1 MIGRLVLAAALA
13 GVWPSAASACS
24 ILPVLNLIQINTG
37 SLAFTPDP
45 LLVVVAGR
53 PQAMTV
59 TVQDNGLLCAL
70 GNLVSGLLC
79 ILLPGLCTQDYQVYA
94 WVASGP
100 SDPSGRGAPT
110 INGVSLPSSQPG
122 SPNLTLTFHSGV
134 AGFNLNTTDVGQ
146 YNLKIGLPSQGLLN
160 IGNGT
165 AYGQSSQITTRPF
178 GLAITDIKNAG
189 GTANPGGTTATS
201 TVFAKAGE
209 NFQATVGAYLWSAAD
224 DANND
229 GVPDAGADITN
240 NGLCPHFAGDVG
252 FAAEDI
258 TPAGGTIGT
267 VSGTVAAAGGTGT
280 GTTISYSEVGSM
292 YLRPAANFLG
302 IPVPGMPKGPVGR
315 FIPDHFTISGAA
327 LANRGDLACPAST
340 FTYMG
345 EPMKLDFTLTAQNAP
360 PTNGTT
366 VNYTGAFARL
376 DGTAAA
382 NWPAAGGSGNSGMG
396 LAMVDTNA
404 GLAVITPFPGRAAVT
419 GTLTAA
425 WDKGV
430 GIFSAGALL
439 GRPVNLA
446 AAPSPDG
453 PYTHVE
459 VGIYPQD
466 PDGVKV
472 LDGARDLDADNDV
485 GHAKERVKVSTD
497 FKTIRFGRLRLLNAH
512 GSELLRLP
520 VPLFAEF
527 WNGSGFIKN
536 RDDSCT
542 QVPVPASVVG
552 GGLDFPVTAGN
563 NLAAEET
570 TATLGGVTA
579 GSGTLASGDGG
590 LWLSR
595 PGAGN
600 HGYVNLSLTAPDYLK
615 YNWNGTDEGTDGNW
629 FDDNPTARAR
639 FGVYKNANEFI
650 YMRENY

>member
-1 MIGRLVLAAALA
+1 MIGRLVLAAAL
-13 GVWPSAASACS
+13 VWPASAGAALLGCDGGYLE
-24 ILPVLNLIQINTG
+24 I
-37 SLAFTPDP
+37 TPDP
-45 LLVVVAGR
+45 IQVAGR
-53 PQAMTV
+53 PQAMTA
-59 TVQDNGLLCAL
+59 TARNT
-70 GNLVSGLLC
+70 SGLVC
-79 ILLPGLCTQDYQVYA
+79 DLLGVLSGLGSTAYK
-94 WVASGP
+94 ASITRSG
-100 SDPSGRGAPT
+100 DPVGSAPT
-110 INGVSLPSSQPG
+110 INNSPPLADSPG
-122 SPNLTLTFHSGV
+122 STNITLNFNQNGGSTAS
-134 AGFNLNTTDVGQ
+134 FNLNTTDVGR
-146 YNLKIGLPSQGLLN
+146 YSLNLEVVHTLLGLISFSMD
-160 IGNGT
+160 GT
-165 AYGQSSQITTRPF
+165 SPLITTRPF

-292 YLRPAANFLG
+292 YLRSAANFLG

-485 GHAKERVKVSTD
+485 GHAKERVKAGTD
-497 FKTIRFGRLRLLNAH
+497 FKTMRFGRLRLLNAH

-542 QVPVPASVVG
+542 QVPVPASAVG

-563 NLAAEET
+563 NLAAGEA

-615 YNWNGTDEGTDGNW
+615 YNWNGTDEGADGNW